1 MLARIK
7 KGKII
12 FALGI
17 AVVFLLSANLV
28 WAQGNFGLNQAA
40 GFGLPTIGLV
50 DFIGNIIKIIL
61 GILGVIAVLLL
72 TFSGVMRWW
81 IAVAVGVLV
90 YSVLEAAFQR
100 RLTVLVLR
108 ATLALA
114 AIGAVILAYEF
125 AALLLVGALAAL
137 AVLTLADN
145 VQEIRR
151 S

>member
-1 MLARIK
+1 M
-7 KGKII
+7 
-12 FALGI
+12 
-17 AVVFLLSANLV
+17 
-28 WAQGNFGLNQAA
+28 
-40 GFGLPTIGLV
+40 
-50 DFIGNIIKIIL
+50 
-61 GILGVIAVLLL
+61 LLL